1 MKIYSAQG
9 QFECVV
15 AGPESFPENAKTG
28 AISDKSDG
36 MLGGLD
42 AIVDSRGR
50 ICILDLVTA
59 AVTVMRAKA

>member
-1 MKIYSAQG
+1 VKVYSAQG

-15 AGPESFPENAKTG
+15 AGPESFPDNAKSG

-42 AIVDSRGR
+42 AVVDSRGR
-50 ICILDLVTA
+50 VCILDLVTA
-59 AVTVMRAKA
+59 TVTVMKAKA